1 MFPLLIRNLRHLLG
15 LPVGADEPVTS
26 LAIDEQWAVHIGC
39 EDDMVTVLLP
49 LGPAPDPLPGAALVN
64 SLAQWPPVLLDLSEQ
79 GEAILWAREHV
90 GRLTAEQL
98 HALLVR
104 VAARAAALIAP
115 AAAPPAPQDTAEV
128 AGRKA

>member
-26 LAIDEQWAVHIGC
+26 LAIDEQWTVHIGC

-104 VAARAAALIAP
+104 VAARAAALMAP

>member
-104 VAARAAALIAP
+104 VEGGVCVPREHE
-115 AAAPPAPQDTAEV
+115 TT
-128 AGRKA
+128 